1 MNSFLLII
9 IALPVMEIAVMI
21 KIGQQVGA
29 INTILLIFLTA
40 IIGIYYARFQG
51 LNTLKS
57 AFINIYKN
65 KVPVYELV
73 SGASIAIGAFLLI
86 IPGFITDTFGILFLI
101 PFSRNIFINKLI
113 KINKIK
119 KDFKKENIEE
129 AEIIEDKKDE
139 L

>member
-1 MNSFLLII
+1 
-9 IALPVMEIAVMI
+9 MEIAVMI